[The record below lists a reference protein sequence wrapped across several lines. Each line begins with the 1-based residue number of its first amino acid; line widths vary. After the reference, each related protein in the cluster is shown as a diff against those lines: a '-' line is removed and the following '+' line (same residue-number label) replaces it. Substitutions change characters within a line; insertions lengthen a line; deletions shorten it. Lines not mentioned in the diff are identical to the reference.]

1 MVMFVVDGAEIDL
14 PRNLALIDTNI
25 LVALADPDD
34 QHHAYA
40 QQFIDEQDDF
50 QLAVAPPV
58 IGEACSLLIGK
69 RKRRDR
75 AEWLLNWLLSPGS
88 GIRLLPAP
96 HGSPEA
102 SVQRYLG
109 ADLEWMTRH
118 KLDYVDAY
126 LMQMAHQ
133 ITSNCTFRPDLVI
146 VTNDM
151 RDFLRC
157 FNGGYRYRVHDVAT
171 GDTIDMDA

>member
-1 MVMFVVDGAEIDL
+1 MVMFLIEGAEIDL

-25 LVALADPDD
+25 LVALADPSD
-34 QHHAYA
+34 HHHDYA
-40 QQFIDEQDDF
+40 QLFVEEQEDF
-50 QLAVAPPV
+50 HLAVAPPV

-69 RKRRDR
+69 RKRHDR

-96 HGSPEA
+96 HGSLESA
-102 SVQRYLG
+102 IQRYLG
-109 ADLEWMTRH
+109 ADVACMTRH

-133 ITSNCTFRPDLVI
+133 ITSSCAFRPDLVI
-146 VTNDM
+146 VTNDLA
-151 RDFLRC
+151 DLLKC
-157 FNGGYRYRVHDVAT
+157 FGRGYSYRVHNIST
-171 GDTIDMDA
+171 GETIG

>member
-1 MVMFVVDGAEIDL
+1 MVMFVVEGAEIDL

-25 LVALADPDD
+25 LVALADPKDD
-34 QHHAYA
+34 HHYDGWL
-40 QQFIDEQDDF
+40 FVEEQKHF

-58 IGEACSLLIGK
+58 IAEACSLLIGS
-69 RKRRDR
+69 RKRRDQ

-96 HGSPEA
+96 HGSPESA
-102 SVQRYLG
+102 IQRYLG
-109 ADLEWMTRH
+109 ADVAFMTKH

-133 ITSNCTFRPDLVI
+133 ITSSCAFRPDLVI
-146 VTNDM
+146 VTNDLS
-151 RDFLRC
+151 DFLKC
-157 FNGGYRYRVHDVAT
+157 FGRGYSYRVHNIST
-171 GDTIDMDA
+171 GDTIG

>member
-1 MVMFVVDGAEIDL
+1 MVMFVVEGAELDL

-34 QHHAYA
+34 DNHDYA
-40 QQFIDEQDDF
+40 QLFMEEQDEF

-58 IGEACSLLIGK
+58 IGEACSLLIGS

-75 AEWLLNWLLSPGS
+75 AEWLLHWLLDPGS
-88 GIRLLPAP
+88 GVRLLPAP
-96 HGSPEA
+96 HGAAEP

-109 ADLEWMTRH
+109 ADVAYMAQH

-126 LMQMAHQ
+126 LMQMANQ
-133 ITSNCTFRPDLVI
+133 ISSACAFRPDLVI
-146 VTNDM
+146 VTNDLK
-151 RDFLRC
+151 DFLRC
-157 FNGGYRYRVHDVAT
+157 FGKSYGYRVHNIST
-171 GDTIDMDA
+171 GDTIGM

>member
-1 MVMFVVDGAEIDL
+1 MVMFVVEGAEIDL

-25 LVALADPDD
+25 LVALADPTDE
-34 QHHAYA
+34 HHDYA
-40 QQFIDEQDDF
+40 QLFVDEQQDF

-58 IGEACSLLIGK
+58 IAEACSFLIGS
-69 RKRRDR
+69 RKKRDR

-102 SVQRYLG
+102 AIQRYLG
-109 ADLEWMTRH
+109 ADAACMTKH

-133 ITSNCTFRPDLVI
+133 ITSNCAFRPDLVI
-146 VTNDM
+146 VTNDLS
-151 RDFLRC
+151 DFLRC
-157 FNGGYRYRVHDVAT
+157 FGGGYSYRVHDIST
-171 GDTIDMDA
+171 GDTIGMEV

>member
-1 MVMFVVDGAEIDL
+1 MVMFTVEGADIDL

-25 LVALADPDD
+25 LVAFADPTDD
-34 QHHAYA
+34 HHSYA
-40 QQFIDEQDDF
+40 QLFINEQEDF

-75 AEWLLNWLLSPGS
+75 AEWLLQWLLSPGS

-96 HGSPEA
+96 HGSAED
-102 SVQRYLG
+102 VIQRYLG
-109 ADLEWMTRH
+109 ADVAWMNRH

-146 VTNDM
+146 VTNDLS
-151 RDFLRC
+151 DFIRC
-157 FNGGYRYRVHDVAT
+157 YGSGYKYRIHDIST
-171 GDTIDMDA
+171 GDTIGE